1 MKRKANL
8 YKEIYKLENILQ
20 SYDEVC
26 RNTRNKKK
34 VARYKEHKCRNIYR
48 VYYILKNKIY
58 EPGKPY
64 VFKIYEPK
72 ERVVESQN
80 MEDKL
85 VNHLVS
91 RYILYPALLP
101 CLIET
106 NVASRKYKGTSA
118 GLKYFKEFR
127 DICNAKYGEYYILK
141 CDIHKFFHSINKD
154 ILKQKVA
161 RRIKDKDALEIV
173 NKIIDNEENGLGIG
187 NMTSQVMAIFYLN
200 DLDHYIK
207 EDLKIKYYVRYQ
219 DDFLLFHP
227 NKEYLK
233 ECLEKIKVFLVKD
246 DLTLNKKTRIY
257 KSTDNFVFLG
267 RNNKGEYAKYRQAKR
282 KLKKRF
288 YLYAHKKIELN
299 GIANSIINFNNLLKE
314 SF

>member
-8 YKEIYKLENILQ
+8 YKEIYKLENIMQ
-20 SYDEVC
+20 SYNEIC

-34 VARYKEHKCRNIYR
+34 VARYKEHKCRNIFR
-48 VYYILKNKIY
+48 VYYILKNKLYI
-58 EPGKPY
+58 PGKPY
-64 VFKIYEPK
+64 VFRIYEPK
-72 ERVVESQN
+72 ERIVESQT

-118 GLKYFKEFR
+118 GLGYFKEFR
-127 DICNAKYGEYYILK
+127 DKCKAKYGTYYILK
-141 CDIHKFFHSINKD
+141 CDVHKFFRSINKE
-154 ILKQKVA
+154 ILKAKVA
-161 RRIKDKDALEIV
+161 RKIKDKDALDIV
-173 NKIIDNEENGLGIG
+173 GKIIDSEENGLGIG
-187 NMTSQVMAIFYLN
+187 NMTSQILAIFYLN

-207 EDLKIKYYVRYQ
+207 EELKIKYYIRYQ

-227 NKEYLK
+227 SKEYLK
-233 ECLEKIKVFLVKD
+233 VCLEKIKIFLEKD
-246 DLTLNKKTRIY
+246 KLMLNNKTRIY

-267 RNNKGEYAKYRQAKR
+267 RNNKGKYAKYRQAGR

-288 YLYAHKKIELN
+288 HLYECKKVELN
-299 GIANSIINFNNLLKE
+299 GVANSIINFNNLLKE